1 MSNLFSWGQKI
12 TLQMAKVERYDNKN
26 SQLTL
31 QNIWKAQYIGAIWK
45 AEEGIGVSRDTSYK
59 GSG

>member
-26 SQLTL
+26 RQLAL
-31 QNIWKAQYIGAIWK
+31 QNIWKAQYTGVMWK
-45 AEEGIGVSRDTSYK
+45 VEEDTGVSRDSLYK